1 MKGVA
6 GLALG
11 FILVGTANHEAAT
24 EMLHFLM
31 EKTATELQE
40 PNMRFVALGIGLIF
54 LGNYLILHA
63 QLVNILAFWLE
74 VIMQIFYHNKKGLH
88 NIKGLIRQ

>member
-1 MKGVA
+1 MVQVKGVA

-11 FILVGTANHEAAT
+11 FILVGTADHEAAT

-31 EKTATELQE
+31 EKTAIELQE

-54 LGNYLILHA
+54 LGNSLTLRF
-63 QLVNILAFWLE
+63 QLANTLLS
-74 VIMQIFYHNKKGLH
+74 
-88 NIKGLIRQ
+88 